1 MGVAGGDFREGIRTG
16 WFLWVVEP
24 HGCQEGDGGGEGEGD
39 FPGLPDGCGE
49 WDGGEGFSGIGEA
62 VEGGV
67 DPGEAVPGEAGFV
80 GVAEVLVEFGALG
93 GVEPVV
99 EGGGDEGFEG

>member
-1 MGVAGGDFREGIRTG
+1 
-16 WFLWVVEP
+16 
-24 HGCQEGDGGGEGEGD
+24 
-39 FPGLPDGCGE
+39 
-49 WDGGEGFSGIGEA
+49 

-67 DPGEAVPGEAGFV
+67 DSGEAVPGEAGFV